1 MAPAALYLK
10 PALLAYAAEWFRVQL
25 PFPHHQGVLLDFTSP
40 IVVSS
45 RTRGE
50 RAGKWFV
57 PWLVTSELPWRS
69 VPLSYRNLVFAGY
82 LSVSSSDCELLWGRA
97 VFQ

>member
-1 MAPAALYLK
+1 MAAAGLYLES
-10 PALLAYAAEWFRVQL
+10 ALLAYAAKWFRVQL
-25 PFPHHQGVLLDFTSP
+25 PFPCHQGVLLDFSSP

-45 RTRGE
+45 RTRGK

-69 VPLSYRNLVFAGY
+69 VPLSYHLVFAGY
-82 LSVSSSDCELLWGRA
+82 LSVSCSD
-97 VFQ
+97 